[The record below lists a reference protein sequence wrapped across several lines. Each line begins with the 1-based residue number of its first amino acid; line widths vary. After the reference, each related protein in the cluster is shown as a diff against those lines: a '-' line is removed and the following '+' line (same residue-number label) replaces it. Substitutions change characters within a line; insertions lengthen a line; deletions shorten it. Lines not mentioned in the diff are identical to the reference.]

1 LAFGGVRN
9 PAVEFGEKPA
19 AMKMLARFGDSVG
32 SGSGR
37 RDKRI
42 CLAKTGWNATIS
54 GEQVRRPTGRIPGRN
69 TMKTILRASF
79 ICVLFAGSAA
89 ALTGERMA
97 TIPLE
102 KMTPAQRNVADAIMT
117 GPRKSIGGPF
127 NAWLRSP
134 ELADRLQKV
143 GEYLR
148 FDTSLDKRVNE
159 MAIIMTAQAWGS
171 QYEWHAHAP
180 LAIKAGLDPAIVA
193 AIGAGRKPDNM
204 KDDEAIVWEFSTQLR
219 RDHGVDDTIYAR
231 ALEKF
236 GEAGIM
242 DLVAVNG
249 YYDVVSMTLNVAR
262 VPAPAGEELPFKQA
276 GR

>member
-1 LAFGGVRN
+1 
-9 PAVEFGEKPA
+9 
-19 AMKMLARFGDSVG
+19 
-32 SGSGR
+32 
-37 RDKRI
+37 
-42 CLAKTGWNATIS
+42 
-54 GEQVRRPTGRIPGRN
+54 
-69 TMKTILRASF
+69 MKTMLRASAL
-79 ICVLFAGSAA
+79 CLLFAGSAL

-97 TIPLE
+97 EIPLD
-102 KMTPAQRNVADAIMT
+102 KMTPAQRTVADAIMT

-143 GEYLR
+143 GEYIR
-148 FDTSLDKRVNE
+148 FKTSLDHRINE
-159 MAIIMTAQAWGS
+159 MAILMTAQAWGC
-171 QYEWHAHAP
+171 QYEWYAHAP
-180 LAIKAGLDPAIVA
+180 LAIKAGLDPVIVA

-219 RDHGVDDTIYAR
+219 RDRGVDDAIYAK

-236 GEAGIM
+236 GENGVM

-249 YYDVVSMTLNVAR
+249 YYDVVAMTLNVAR
-262 VPAPAGEELPFKQA
+262 VAPPAGEGLPFEQA

>member
-1 LAFGGVRN
+1 
-9 PAVEFGEKPA
+9 
-19 AMKMLARFGDSVG
+19 MKS
-32 SGSGR
+32 
-37 RDKRI
+37 
-42 CLAKTGWNATIS
+42 
-54 GEQVRRPTGRIPGRN
+54 
-69 TMKTILRASF
+69 ILRASM
-79 ICVLFAGSAA
+79 ICVLLAGSAM

-97 TIPLE
+97 EIPLDQ
-102 KMTPAQRNVADAIMT
+102 MSPAQRSVADAILS

-143 GEYLR
+143 GEYVR
-148 FDTSLDKRVNE
+148 FNSSLDRRVNE
-159 MAIIMTAQAWGS
+159 MAILMTAQAWGS
-171 QYEWHAHAP
+171 QYEWYAHAP
-180 LAIKAGLDPAIVA
+180 LAIKAGLDPAIAA
-193 AIGAGRKPDNM
+193 AIGAGRKPDTM

-219 RDHGVDDTIYAR
+219 RDHGVDDAIYAR

-236 GEAGIM
+236 GEQGIM

-262 VPAPAGEELPFKQA
+262 VVPPPGEEIPFKQA